1 MSDHQRAY
9 AVDVVS
15 TVAESMD
22 EFLDSDRYP
31 TDAILKL
38 WVVVLSQAVC
48 DLKKSEAAG
57 R

>member
-15 TVAESMD
+15 TVAESME
-22 EFLDSDRYP
+22 EFVDSDRYP

-57 R
+57 